1 MWAKQTSDARGPSKK
16 RREKEEKKR
25 GGLMTTPFFFPPLFD
40 ECILVY
46 VVTNLARNDCERK
59 TRPTTRHA
67 KKARTPEERI
77 IVSRENRISA
87 SARARGRSRG
97 RSRGRGT
104 ARARRRLCEIYTIE
118 RERHARWL
126 TWQQRGKKRHFES
139 NRRKTRAGK
148 MDNRG
153 YARSFFARRDRARAR
168 GKSRRA
174 GSRRARDGY
183 RAARPMRT
191 RFRSRAKERHFF
203 WGGWQRVR

>member
-1 MWAKQTSDARGPSKK
+1 MFVWKKRDPLDDKKWIEKLMWAKQTSDARGPSKK
-16 RREKEEKKR
+16 KREKEEKKR

-46 VVTNLARNDCERK
+46 VVTNLARNKSERK

-77 IVSRENRISA
+77 TVSRENPISA

-126 TWQQRGKKRHFES
+126 TWQQRGKKTTF
-139 NRRKTRAGK
+139 
-148 MDNRG
+148 
-153 YARSFFARRDRARAR
+153 
-168 GKSRRA
+168 
-174 GSRRARDGY
+174 
-183 RAARPMRT
+183 
-191 RFRSRAKERHFF
+191 
-203 WGGWQRVR
+203 